1 MINNFNIKILNV
13 LLLPILFS
21 LQACTSLQ
29 AFPGAA
35 RAGDTISF
43 AVGSAEGMTKD
54 PTNTTAVYVPD
65 AGGSYPL
72 TIRSVFNLYP
82 DKKSSLYQ
90 SDSATTFVID
100 TSNHEAW
107 QTVMVVD
114 LPVDVPVGT
123 GNLHITST
131 ATLPTISSQINN
143 VPIAMEIIAGVGEP
157 NDFTYEFGFGASRQG
172 NLSLL
177 EPLPHALVI
186 PPTDNETYGAI
197 EMKIILPNS
206 AAVNRPL
213 TEAEVKV
220 VVDDMTPSTLSN
232 RNVVWR
238 YDGDELLIMLMS
250 PSGSLLAM
258 ESRFS
263 IVLAPRVSF
272 TGAPVISEL
281 NFYDWNGVSVPGPL
295 IADYT
300 ITLN

>member
-1 MINNFNIKILNV
+1 MCV

-29 AFPGAA
+29 TFPGVA

-54 PTNTTAVYVPD
+54 PANTTAVYVPD

-90 SDSATTFVID
+90 NESAATFVID

-114 LPVDVPVGT
+114 LPVDVPVGA
-123 GNLHITST
+123 GNIHITSN
-131 ATLPTISSQINN
+131 AMLPGISSQINN
-143 VPIAMEIIAGVGEP
+143 VPIAVEIINGVGES

-177 EPLPHALVI
+177 EPLPHALII
-186 PPTDNETYGAI
+186 PPTDNESYGAI
-197 EMKIILPNS
+197 EMKISMPNS
-206 AAVNRPL
+206 AAINRPL
-213 TEAEVKV
+213 TESEVRV
-220 VVDDMTPSTLSN
+220 VVDDMTASTLSN
-232 RNVVWR
+232 RNVVWH
-238 YDGDELLIMLMS
+238 YDNDELLIMLIS

-263 IVLAPRVSF
+263 IVLSTRVSF
-272 TGAPVISEL
+272 NGPPVITEL
-281 NFYDWNGVSVPGPL
+281 NFFDWNGVPVSGPT

-300 ITLN
+300 VTLN